1 MVKQIKNNVRKS
13 RKWGSRTKSYV
24 IVCEIV
30 SIDFQTERRSSIIFV
45 AFCFFLRDTWRDASF
60 RGEKW
65 RTTGGWRYSSRVQA
79 TDGLTDK
86 RTMRTRNAPQS
97 QTWRRHSET
106 VTATTGSG
114 STWPFR
120 VTSNQL
126 RSRASR
132 VSQRRTWQTVGRRSM
147 QDSSLENFY
156 PNLCPS
162 TRSNPSTFDTR
173 DTPSNKFIENLRRD
187 SRVKKNYFPLLKI
200 FFFFSFLRIEF
211 ARRHSKFRVETS
223 VERAKNMCMCIYIL
237 FFANYV
243 SSKIDN
249 ERWNGIS
256 TRRCLVIRP

>member
-1 MVKQIKNNVRKS
+1 MRDSFNWFSN
-13 RKWGSRTKSYV
+13 
-24 IVCEIV
+24 EAP
-30 SIDFQTERRSSIIFV
+30 SIIFV

-187 SRVKKNYFPLLKI
+187 SRVKKNYFPLLEI
-200 FFFFSFLRIEF
+200 FFFLFISKNRI
-211 ARRHSKFRVETS
+211 RPETLEIS
-223 VERAKNMCMCIYIL
+223 RGNKCGESQEHVYIYIYIIFCKL
-237 FFANYV
+237 
-243 SSKIDN
+243 
-249 ERWNGIS
+249 R
-256 TRRCLVIRP
+256 L

>member
-1 MVKQIKNNVRKS
+1 MNWMRDSFDWFSNETQAS
-13 RKWGSRTKSYV
+13 SEAG
-24 IVCEIV
+24 
-30 SIDFQTERRSSIIFV
+30 SIIFV
-45 AFCFFLRDTWRDASF
+45 AFCFFLRDTWRDPSF

-126 RSRASR
+126 RSRPSR
-132 VSQRRTWQTVGRRSM
+132 VSQRRTWQTVGRRSI

-156 PNLCPS
+156 RNLCPS
-162 TRSNPSTFDTR
+162 TRSNPPPILATLQ
-173 DTPSNKFIENLRRD
+173 INL
-187 SRVKKNYFPLLKI
+187 SRIYSFFNVEILALKKNYFSL
-200 FFFFSFLRIEF
+200 
-211 ARRHSKFRVETS
+211 
-223 VERAKNMCMCIYIL
+223 
-237 FFANYV
+237 
-243 SSKIDN
+243 
-249 ERWNGIS
+249 
-256 TRRCLVIRP
+256 